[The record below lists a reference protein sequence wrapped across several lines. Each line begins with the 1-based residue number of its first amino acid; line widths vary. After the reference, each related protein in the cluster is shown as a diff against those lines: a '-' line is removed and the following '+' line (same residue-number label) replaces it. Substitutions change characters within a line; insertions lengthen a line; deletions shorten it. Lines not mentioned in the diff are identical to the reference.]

1 MYLRTKITNHYREI
15 INSIGFYPSLLSVAF
30 LIFAVLTMSVE
41 YLASIEQFKS
51 LISFV
56 LVDSAENAR
65 TILSTLAGSII
76 SLTVFSFS
84 MVMVVLNA
92 ASASLSPRV
101 VPGLITR
108 KSHQMVLGFYLGS
121 IIYSIIM
128 LININ
133 KLDNGNTAIPSLGV
147 LFALIFGLISLGL
160 FVFFIH
166 SISKAI
172 QVDNVLNGLFR
183 QTKQEIQDII
193 NKQGDNPVDN
203 FPEFSNWHSIKS
215 TTEGYYKGVHTNK
228 LCAIL
233 AEEKIELFITVK
245 QGYFTVKGYP
255 FLKCNK
261 DICENEE
268 LIEKILDC
276 FIFYIEEYI
285 SDHYR
290 YGLTQ
295 ISEIAVKAMSPGIND
310 PGTAVKA
317 IDMLS
322 ILLIARLK
330 INAIN
335 YACYQPEEAP
345 LLYFHETSFD
355 ELLHDNFTPLRNY
368 AKADAYVMTNV
379 IEAFKNIL
387 FIANEDV
394 EARNSV
400 FNYLG
405 AIVDDINQHICNE
418 YDRRE
423 IRNMLQAIVRIS
435 ELQGKQLVARFE
447 QHRPISE

>member
-1 MYLRTKITNHYREI
+1 MFVPRKVADSYREM
-15 INSIGFYPSLLSVAF
+15 INSIGFYPSMLSVGF
-30 LIFAVLTMSVE
+30 LVFAIITMSVE
-41 YLASIEQFKS
+41 YLAPVEQLKS
-51 LISFV
+51 FISVV

-84 MVMVVLNA
+84 MVMVVLNS

-133 KLDNGNTAIPSLGV
+133 KLDGGSTAIPSIGV
-147 LFALIFGLISLGL
+147 LFALVFGLISLGL

-166 SISKAI
+166 SISRAI
-172 QVDNVLNGLFR
+172 QVDNVLNGLFS
-183 QTKQEIQDII
+183 QTKNEIKTIIQRQQE
-193 NKQGDNPVDN
+193 NPVED
-203 FPEFSNWHSIKS
+203 FPDFSKWHSVSSK
-215 TTEGYYKGVHTNK
+215 TEGYYKGVQTDK

-233 AEEKIELFITVK
+233 AEQDIKVYISVN

-261 DICENEE
+261 DISNDEE
-268 LIEKILDC
+268 LINKILDC

-310 PGTAVKA
+310 PGTAVKS

-322 ILLIARLK
+322 ILLIQRLS
-330 INAIN
+330 INDIN
-335 YACYQPEEAP
+335 YSFKHSDNAP
-345 LLYFHETSFD
+345 LLYLHETSFD

-368 AKADAYVMTNV
+368 AKGDAYVMTNV
-379 IEAFKNIL
+379 LEAFKNIL
-387 FIANEDV
+387 FIAHTDTD
-394 EARNSV
+394 ARNSL
-400 FNYLG
+400 FNYLN
-405 AIVDDINQHICNE
+405 AIVDDINEHVTNE

-423 IRNMLQAIVRIS
+423 VTNMLNSIARIS
-435 ELQGKQLVARFE
+435 QEQGEKLVARFE
-447 QHRPISE
+447 HHQK

>member
-1 MYLRTKITNHYREI
+1 MYLRTRITNIYREI

-30 LIFAVLTMSVE
+30 LFFAVLTMSVE
-41 YLASIEQFKS
+41 YLAPIEQFKT
-51 LISFV
+51 LISFI

-133 KLDNGNTAIPSLGV
+133 KLDNGDTAIPSLGV
-147 LFALIFGLISLGL
+147 LFALVFGLISLGL

-183 QTKQEIQDII
+183 QTKKEIQDII
-193 NKQGDNPVDN
+193 NMQNENPVDN
-203 FPEFSNWHSIKS
+203 FPEFSNWHSINS

-228 LCAIL
+228 LCALL
-233 AEEKIELFITVK
+233 ADENIELFITVK

-261 DICENEE
+261 DISENEA

-310 PGTAVKA
+310 PGTAVKS

-322 ILLIARLK
+322 ILLIDRLK

-335 YACYQPEEAP
+335 YACNQSEASP

-387 FIANEDV
+387 FIANENVD
-394 EARNSV
+394 ARNSV
-400 FNYLG
+400 FNYLN
-405 AIVDDINQHICNE
+405 AIVDDINQHIVNE
-418 YDRRE
+418 YDRQE
-423 IRNMLQAIVRIS
+423 ISNMLYAIVRIS
-435 ELQGKQLVARFE
+435 ESQGKQLVARFE
-447 QHRPISE
+447 RHPPIKA